1 MLRLKMA
8 VNASLKMLPRAHDQ
22 VGFMFNL
29 QFYTS
34 AIHFDTHFYLLSEL
48 VLTVMK
54 CNASMTA
61 N

>member
-1 MLRLKMA
+1 
-8 VNASLKMLPRAHDQ
+8 MLPCAHDQ

-34 AIHFDTHFYLLSEL
+34 AIHFDTHFYLLLEL
-48 VLTVMK
+48 VLTAMK